1 MSRKVAREDCFKLVF
16 EYQFLNLKNELTLEE
31 FLSDNDLVEDDK
43 EYIKLIYNGIIEH
56 NNEILEIIEK
66 HLNNYSL
73 SRLYKI
79 DLAILTLAV
88 YELKYEKSLPRAVV
102 INEAVEIAK
111 KYSTEKSYSFINGVL
126 ASIVKEG

>member
-16 EYQFLNLKNELTLEE
+16 EYQFLKLKNELTLEE
-31 FLSDNDLVEDDK
+31 FFNDNDLASEDK
-43 EYIKLIYNGIIEH
+43 EYIERVYQGIIDKNE
-56 NNEILEIIEK
+56 EILKVIEN
-66 HLNNYSL
+66 HLNDYVI
-73 SRLYKI
+73 SRVYKV

-88 YELKYEKSLPRAVV
+88 YELMYDKQLPSAVV

-111 KYSTEKSYSFINGVL
+111 KYSTDKSYSFINGVL